1 MESSTKQYG
10 GLVLADSATPS
21 LQQFPFASG
30 L

>member
-10 GLVLADSATPS
+10 GLALADSVAPRF
-21 LQQFPFASG
+21 QQFLFASG